1 METLSVEEK
10 SSIEKQE
17 QEFVKVEAIV
27 DRFSVEEDVPLNEAI
42 SISLLKIVEGVV
54 EWSDLQSLQNIIYQ
68 FCHDRWPIADSI
80 GRVLMII
87 KQEWNKHEN
96 TFEWVIDSVF
106 ADPEDYSSKQD
117 SF

>member
-1 METLSVEEK
+1 METLSTEEK

-27 DRFSVEEDVPLNEAI
+27 DKFSVEEGIPLNETI
-42 SISLLKIVEGVV
+42 SISLLKIAEGVI
-54 EWSDLQSLQNIIYQ
+54 EWPDLQSLQNIIYQ
-68 FCHDRWPIADSI
+68 FSHDRWPTVDST

-106 ADPEDYSSKQD
+106 ADPEIYPSR
-117 SF
+117 